1 VQAIHFEPTLKPVAL
16 IIALAALLL
25 SSCYAS
31 DRLLLDPAEAVHPLE
46 DGTYVRDGD
55 PADKVQ
61 LTLEPDGW
69 YAVAKYD
76 ANGLVGETQRVLAVE
91 ADLGGRDGYAL
102 AEQTADGFV
111 YGVAFIEDGRV
122 YLATP
127 DCADSADRDDAVD
140 HGGEP
145 QDDEAMTHN
154 CLFRSRDAVLAALSG
169 FAGHAVYGE
178 PYQRH

>member
-1 VQAIHFEPTLKPVAL
+1 MNASIRSGL
-16 IIALAALLL
+16 IAMLGLLL
-25 SSCYAS
+25 SGCYAS
-31 DRLLLDPAEAVHPLE
+31 DRLLFDPADAVHPLE
-46 DGTYVRDGD
+46 DGVYVRKGD
-55 PADKVQ
+55 PSDKAQV
-61 LTLEPDGW
+61 TLEPDGW
-69 YAVAKYD
+69 YAIAKYD
-76 ANGLVGETQRVLAVE
+76 PNGMIGETHRVLAIE

-102 AEQTADGFV
+102 AEQTSDGFI
-111 YGVAFIEDGRV
+111 YGVAFVEDGRV

-145 QDDEAMTHN
+145 QDDEAMTQN